1 VRRRLERVDIPEEHE
16 ASERAWHVV
25 RSAFAEYEPPPAAR
39 RPLGLVAGIATV
51 AVVVL
56 IVAAVSPAGRA
67 LVRSVRSAVGIEHA
81 EPALVALPA
90 AGRLLVDSD
99 AGSWIVQADGS
110 KRLLGRYAA
119 ASWSPHGLF
128 EVVARG
134 HELAALDPK
143 GNVRWSIERDGLVRD
158 PRWSPDGYR
167 VAYRAGKSLR
177 VIAGDGTGDHL
188 VASVTAPV
196 APAWR
201 PGADHVLAYV
211 TSNGDVREVNAD
223 TGASIALRQTRAR
236 TELLLWSPDGSRL
249 FVAGREIAEAP
260 WAPKDE
266 RLAIVRYDAA
276 HDRSSVAIGP
286 RVVFQG
292 TGRIDG
298 VNWSPDGRWVLLAWR
313 SADQWV
319 FARAGGQP
327 RIHAVAS
334 ISAQF
339 HSRTF
344 PRLAGWCC

>member
-1 VRRRLERVDIPEEHE
+1 
-16 ASERAWHVV
+16 VV

-158 PRWSPDGYR
+158 PR
-167 VAYRAGKSLR
+167 
-177 VIAGDGTGDHL
+177 
-188 VASVTAPV
+188 
-196 APAWR
+196 
-201 PGADHVLAYV
+201 
-211 TSNGDVREVNAD
+211 
-223 TGASIALRQTRAR
+223 
-236 TELLLWSPDGSRL
+236 
-249 FVAGREIAEAP
+249 
-260 WAPKDE
+260 
-266 RLAIVRYDAA
+266 
-276 HDRSSVAIGP
+276 
-286 RVVFQG
+286 
-292 TGRIDG
+292 
-298 VNWSPDGRWVLLAWR
+298 
-313 SADQWV
+313 
-319 FARAGGQP
+319 
-327 RIHAVAS
+327 
-334 ISAQF
+334 
-339 HSRTF
+339 
-344 PRLAGWCC
+344 